1 MNASRVIKML
11 LATAAC
17 VVQAAC
23 AGSFAAQTDDQSPLA
38 PRVQALVDANRTYP
52 QWSRFPATPTD
63 APRPE
68 QFASRVQGLNA
79 SGQELERQATAIDWD
94 LSDPAGFAAAVQARM
109 AQVPVSPDAARTRE
123 DVEALAER
131 LRRLATAPPPVPRN

>member
-1 MNASRVIKML
+1 MNASRFIKML

-17 VVQAAC
+17 LVQAAC

-38 PRVQALVDANRTYP
+38 PRVQALVDANRAYP

-63 APRPE
+63 APGAE
-68 QFASRVQGLNA
+68 QFAARVQGLGLA
-79 SGQELERQATAIDWD
+79 GRELERQAAAIDWD

-109 AQVPVSPDAARTRE
+109 APVPASPDAARTRE
-123 DVEALAER
+123 DIEALAER